1 MPNDDLPFRV
11 DAYFN
16 DRLIGGDEALD
27 HALEQSE
34 AAGLGPHAVSP
45 TQGAFLHII
54 ARAIGAQRVLE
65 IGTLGGYSTIW
76 LARAVGQRGRVI
88 TLDID
93 PQAVDIA
100 RGNLEAAGLS
110 SVVDVRL
117 GSAKDSLDQI
127 IADKEGPFDLIF
139 IDADKPSNPI
149 YLDRALKLSRP
160 GTLIIGDNVV
170 REGAVWNEQSADP
183 KVQGARAL
191 IDMLAER
198 SNLTATAL
206 QTVGSKGYDGFA
218 IALVE

>member
-1 MPNDDLPFRV
+1 MPNDDLPSRV

-34 AAGLGPHAVSP
+34 AAGLGPYAVSP
-45 TQGAFLHII
+45 TLGAFLHII

-76 LARAVGQRGRVI
+76 LARAVGQQGRVI

-100 RGNLEAAGLS
+100 RGNLETAGLS

-139 IDADKPSNPI
+139 IDADKPSNPV

-170 REGAVWNEQSADP
+170 REGAVWNERSSDP

-198 SNLTATAL
+198 SDLTATAL
-206 QTVGSKGYDGFA
+206 QTVGLKGYDGFA